1 MSEGSS
7 SVLLCRSI
15 KNQDYFE
22 QHLRSN

>member
-1 MSEGSS
+1 MSEDSS
-7 SVLLCRSI
+7 SVLLSRSI